1 MVLCDDEISRQPNI
15 LKKKSKQT
23 VEIIKPKQYQN
34 VNKPFRRS
42 ANENGRHFL
51 MAVSHH
57 FKLHLA
63 CSADWAIKNLG
74 KKLK

>member
-1 MVLCDDEISRQPNI
+1 MVLCDDEILRQPNI
-15 LKKKSKQT
+15 LKKSKQI
-23 VEIIKPKQYQN
+23 VEIIKPKQTFKIKN

-63 CSADWAIKNLG
+63 CSADWAIKD
-74 KKLK
+74 